1 MPDCARFNSPVEVRT
16 CKSPGYAEET
26 NLCMFG
32 TRPSLGR
39 FRTLRKHSRR
49 SALHPRKHIL
59 SLRSRLV
66 LLAPRPHG
74 LDDWAQALSRLRKGV
89 FNPRRYLR
97 VHTARHQTSVFHVA
111 QLRGYQEAGIDLVL
125 TSHYTPEDLK
135 DVQTKIDYLEDLKA
149 IAAQSADAASFK
161 AAVQQRFPEYAG
173 ENYLDMTCG
182 FFFAE

>member
-26 NLCMFG
+26 NLYMFG
-32 TRPSLGR
+32 TRPPFVR
-39 FRTLRKHSRR
+39 FRTLRKHDRQSTLR
-49 SALHPRKHIL
+49 PRKHVL

-74 LDDWAQALSRLRKGV
+74 LDDRAQALSRLRKGV

-97 VHTARHQTSVFHVA
+97 VHTTRHQTSIFH
-111 QLRGYQEAGIDLVL
+111 ESGIDLVL